1 MSASFV
7 LGTVLALEYSKMKP
21 LVDILAQCISNFNVI
36 WIILDLAKAV
46 ELNSGGLGGSQA
58 PVFPISSQVMLTL
71 SVHILCRK
79 VLD

>member
-46 ELNSGGLGGSQA
+46 ELDSGGRGGSQA
-58 PVFPISSQVMLTL
+58 PVFLISSQVMLTL
-71 SVHILCRK
+71 SVHILCSK